1 MMKRTSKKPALTK
14 TIKEYASRSTIHGIA
29 YVFDRDLNMV
39 DHLLMLCYYENTM
52 KDFCLFQDSRPE
64 LSLDIRKD

>member
-14 TIKEYASRSTIHGIA
+14 TIKEYARRSTIHGIA
-29 YVFDRDLNMV
+29 YVFDQDLNMV
-39 DHLLMLCYYENTM
+39 NHLLMFFYENTI
-52 KDFCLFQDSRPE
+52 KDFCLFQDSRTE

>member
-39 DHLLMLCYYENTM
+39 DHLLMLCYENTM
-52 KDFCLFQDSRPE
+52 KDFCLFQDSRTE